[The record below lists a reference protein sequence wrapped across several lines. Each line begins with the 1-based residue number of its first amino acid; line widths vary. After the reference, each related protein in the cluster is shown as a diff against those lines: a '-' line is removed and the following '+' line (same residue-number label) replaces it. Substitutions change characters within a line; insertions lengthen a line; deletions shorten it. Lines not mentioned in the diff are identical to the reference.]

1 MSLKHGIM
9 MLALACAL
17 TACAG
22 SSQSLVERGEPVDT
36 GRREFDQYFEKV
48 EALSRDTKAL
58 DGDMFEV
65 RQRLVEELDL
75 NVDVALGVLL
85 KRTKER
91 VEKAKGY
98 GTAMTLQLTPSPTVR
113 MDRGKLEASDKD
125 EALFTAIQQSA
136 EKAMD
141 NYKKRS
147 DLLLLAAELEAQRG
161 TLAERIDKLPP
172 SAADKKELIET
183 EIVGAGR
190 VIADSEDTLL
200 RQTRTLTHLL
210 IGLVEATNTGALET
224 RDIKCDEAIAFFDER
239 KKDEA
244 KPKPPRNRYQ
254 GRPAAAPRPAPRP
267 AAGGDFEM

>member
-1 MSLKHGIM
+1 MSLKHGVWM
-9 MLALACAL
+9 VALACAL
-17 TACAG
+17 CACAG
-22 SSQSLVERGEPVDT
+22 SSKSLVERGEPVDT

-48 EALSRDTKAL
+48 EALARDTNAL

-85 KRTKER
+85 ARTKER
-91 VEKAKGY
+91 VEKAKDF
-98 GTAMTLQLTPSPTVR
+98 GTAMTLQLTPTPTVR

-141 NYKKRS
+141 HYKKRS
-147 DLLLLAAELEAQRG
+147 ELLVRAAELEALRA

-172 SAADKKELIET
+172 NAADKKELIEV

-190 VIADSEDTLL
+190 VIADSEETLL

-210 IGLVEATNTGALET
+210 IGLVEATNTGALES
-224 RDIKCDEAIAFFDER
+224 RDIKCDEAIAFYDEN
-239 KKDEA
+239 KDKET
-244 KPKPPRNRYQ
+244 KPKPRRNRYQ

-267 AAGGDFEM
+267 VPGGDFEM